1 MRPFEF
7 LIFMRRYFPVFIG
20 GVLAA
25 ICSFAITSVLYFEV
39 FHKDAT
45 FENSVI
51 YGFAVMMGATALMC
65 LCHFFLVWGR
75 PKWVWGVVALFF
87 ACLCLVLPMIEH
99 RPNKVIYFL
108 GVLVPLI
115 GLSVL
120 NSDRHREMRKIMV
133 IVRNKR
139 ERFLGIRKAR
149 LCRLNAERCK

>member
-51 YGFAVMMGATALMC
+51 YGFAVMMGQ
-65 LCHFFLVWGR
+65 R
-75 PKWVWGVVALFF
+75 
-87 ACLCLVLPMIEH
+87 
-99 RPNKVIYFL
+99 R
-108 GVLVPLI
+108 
-115 GLSVL
+115 
-120 NSDRHREMRKIMV
+120 
-133 IVRNKR
+133 
-139 ERFLGIRKAR
+139 
-149 LCRLNAERCK
+149 